1 MSLVNYSDISH
12 MVYSYLGYRDLSRDI
27 AIDKLIVE
35 CLEEID
41 SISSFQYIYQEYDYI
56 LDFLKKDK
64 YLKYLGNS
72 TSYLICATTLGAQID
87 KRSKYYQMKDMV
99 KMCVFDACASA
110 YLEYRADLYEKTI
123 RDDLSFRFCPGYQGT
138 DVADIRPIH
147 EILKADKRIGI
158 ILLDSNLMVPQKSM
172 IGIVGIKNNAKK
184 SCYDCF
190 LAEKCDYLK
199 EGLRCYKE
207 K

>member
-1 MSLVNYSDISH
+1 

-35 CLEEID
+35 CLEEIEE
-41 SISSFQYIYQEYDYI
+41 ISSFQYIYQEYDYI

-110 YLEYRADLYEKTI
+110 YL
-123 RDDLSFRFCPGYQGT
+123 
-138 DVADIRPIH
+138 
-147 EILKADKRIGI
+147 
-158 ILLDSNLMVPQKSM
+158 
-172 IGIVGIKNNAKK
+172 
-184 SCYDCF
+184 
-190 LAEKCDYLK
+190 
-199 EGLRCYKE
+199 
-207 K
+207 